1 MEHPGRANED
11 KDAAYRSA
19 IRAGARG
26 ALELYAITG
35 SGHMLFP
42 GERGGRHMALD
53 TIRRA
58 LEHMGYKGRMTGHG
72 FRGIASTLL
81 HEHEFDHQ
89 HIELQ
94 LAHTKRDVVSA
105 AYNHALY
112 LKQRAAMMQWYA
124 DHLAELQRGKI
135 ISIRGEVA
143 G

>member
-1 MEHPGRANED
+1 MGSKIMNAS
-11 KDAAYRSA
+11 RSA
-19 IRAGARG
+19 ILVAVIASLASVASKAEPPVARG
-26 ALELYAITG
+26 MAITG

-89 HIELQ
+89 HIER
-94 LAHTKRDVVSA
+94 KRPLSPC
-105 AYNHALY
+105 
-112 LKQRAAMMQWYA
+112 
-124 DHLAELQRGKI
+124 
-135 ISIRGEVA
+135 
-143 G
+143 

>member
-1 MEHPGRANED
+1 
-11 KDAAYRSA
+11 
-19 IRAGARG
+19 
-26 ALELYAITG
+26 
-35 SGHMLFP
+35 
-42 GERGGRHMALD
+42 
-53 TIRRA
+53 
-58 LEHMGYKGRMTGHG
+58 MGYKGRMTGHG